1 MDNGDAK
8 DSYVYLE
15 IMPKYIHILTH
26 EYPPMRGG
34 AGTYCY
40 ELAFSVSKIGQSVK
54 IWGPLGS
61 QKSAFFELEE
71 LSWKGSQSVIS
82 SWQLVNRVRKFIMEH
97 GNGDVFHLAELGS
110 SRAFLRFGWMIP
122 KNIKFILTIH
132 GSELLRFSK
141 NPIEKWLFKKLMLK
155 CQRIHVLSQ
164 FNRQKLLEFFPKI
177 KHKICLSSGAP
188 SSNLLNNH
196 SEPKPI
202 SNSPRINILCVGRI
216 HPRKGQDQIFK
227 ALNLLTEEEQKKIAL
242 RIVGPKT
249 KPRFFKSL
257 AEISRRFRGE
267 VIFEGDCTDEKLSEL
282 YSSSDIFV
290 LTSMP
295 LADSVEG
302 FGFVYLDASSH
313 GLPVIANRT
322 GGVEEAVIDGKTG
335 WLAEP
340 GDIHQLSR
348 LLLDLINNQQ
358 LRDKLGQEGKRW
370 AKTHSWNRVTKELY
384 QLG

>member
-82 SWQLVNRVRKFIMEH
+82 SWQLVSRVRKFILEN
-97 GNGDVFHLAELGS
+97 GNEDIFHLAELGC
-110 SRAFLRFGWMIP
+110 SRAFLRFGWMLP
-122 KNIKFILTIH
+122 NNIKFILTIH
-132 GSELLRFSK
+132 GTELLRFSK

-155 CQRIHVLSQ
+155 CQKIHVLSQ
-164 FNRQKLLEFFPKI
+164 FNRQKLSRFFPKI
-177 KHKICLSSGAP
+177 KHKIYLSPGAP
-188 SSNLLNNH
+188 NSNLLNNY
-196 SEPKPI
+196 SEPKPT

-216 HPRKGQDQIFK
+216 HPRKGQDQILK

-242 RIVGPKT
+242 RIVGPQT
-249 KPRFFKSL
+249 KPKFFNSL
-257 AEISRRFRGE
+257 GEISRKFRGK

-295 LADSVEG
+295 LANSVEG

-335 WLAEP
+335 LLAEP
-340 GDIHQLSR
+340 GDIRELSR
-348 LLLDLINNQQ
+348 CLLDLINNRK
-358 LRDKLGQEGKRW
+358 LRNKLGQEGKRW
-370 AKTHSWNRVTKELY
+370 AKNHSWERVSKQLY
-384 QLG
+384 QIA

>member
-1 MDNGDAK
+1 
-8 DSYVYLE
+8 
-15 IMPKYIHILTH
+15 MPKYIHILTH

-196 SEPKPI
+196 SEPKPT

-216 HPRKGQDQIFK
+216 HPRKGQDQILK

-370 AKTHSWNRVTKELY
+370 AKTNSWDRVAKELY

>member
-196 SEPKPI
+196 SEPKPT